1 MQTIHHSVIQ
11 ETIMPHQIHRRTFIK
26 TSVAA
31 STFVCAA
38 PVVFKQKAWGDSSPN
53 ERFVIAGVGLGGM
66 GRADVNDH
74 RRFGDIAALCDVDE
88 VRSHEA
94 NNAVG
99 GKADTYKD
107 YRKILE
113 RADIDVVSIATV
125 DHWHVKIAVEAMM
138 AGKHVFCQKPLT
150 FSLEEVQ
157 YVREACKKYNKQ
169 VFQVG
174 TQQRDA
180 KNLFLRAIRMVQNGV
195 LGNIQNMVVGIPAA
209 PNRGPFA
216 IVEPPETLDWDFWQG
231 QVEARPYRRE
241 RCHGTFRYWYEYA
254 GGTFTDWGA
263 HHVDIA
269 QWAIGADKPGT
280 GPVEIDGTNAKHPV
294 EFKEGY
300 PVVDDHFNSSH
311 DFDVVCKFA
320 NGTTM
325 HVTNK
330 ADNGIIFEGTKG
342 RIFVNRERITGKP
355 MEEEWDKDLPED
367 DYVKLFKDKPVEWHK
382 ANFYRCI
389 REGGLPVS
397 DVFSHVQAMNTC
409 HLCVI
414 AARFNRVIP
423 WTPEKEVI
431 VGDDQAQ
438 AFFGREKRKGFE
450 FETL

>member
-1 MQTIHHSVIQ
+1 MFN
-11 ETIMPHQIHRRTFIK
+11 PIHRRSFIQK
-26 TSVAA
+26 SVAA
-31 STFVCAA
+31 TACAFAA
-38 PVVFKQKAWGDSSPN
+38 PVVFCKSAPGQDSPN
-53 ERFVIAGVGLGGM
+53 NRFVIAGIGMGGM
-66 GRADVNDH
+66 GRGDMNEN

-88 VRSHEA
+88 VRLDEA
-94 NNAVG
+94 VQQFG
-99 GKADTYKD
+99 GTAEKYGD
-107 YRKILE
+107 YRKLLE
-113 RADIDVVSIATV
+113 RKDIDVVSIATV
-125 DHWHVKIAVEAMM
+125 DHWHIKIAVEALM

-150 FSLEEVQ
+150 FSLAEVQ

-180 KNLFLRAIRMVQNGV
+180 KNLFLRAVRMVQNGV
-195 LGNIQNMVVGIPAA
+195 LGDIQNMVVGIPAS
-209 PNRGPFA
+209 PSRGQFA
-216 IVEPPETLDWDFWQG
+216 ATEPPETLDWDFWQG

-294 EFKEGY
+294 EFKDGY
-300 PVVDDHFNSSH
+300 PTADDRYNASH

-325 HVTNK
+325 HVTCK
-330 ADNGIIFEGTKG
+330 ADNGILIEGTKG

-355 MEEEWDKDLPED
+355 IEEEWDNDLPED
-367 DYVKLFKDKPVEWHK
+367 DYVKLFKDKRPEGHK

-397 DVFSHVQAMNTC
+397 DVFSHVQAMSTC

-414 AARFNRVIP
+414 AARLNRVIQ
-423 WTPEKEVI
+423 WDPEKEAI

-438 AFFGREKRKGFE
+438 AFFGIERRKEFE
-450 FETL
+450 FEKL